1 MPELIIIIV
10 YFLIIIVI
18 GIVSR
23 KKARE
28 ADDFFV
34 AGRKSSAWFVTGS
47 LLATVIGGSATIG
60 MAGFGFTRG
69 LTGAW
74 WILVGSIGLIVL
86 GLFFTGKVRKFA
98 LYTLPEL
105 IEKQYD
111 RRVAFASSILIVIA
125 WIGVIAA
132 QIIAAGT
139 IMSVLDM
146 GSRELWMVIFSVV
159 FILYTLLGGQYSV
172 LRTDLFQSVIIFGGI
187 FAGVGVLLTKLGGWG
202 GFYTSLPKDMFAFPV
217 NSQFDGMNLLY
228 YLLIVGLTYVVGPDM
243 YSRIFCARDDK
254 TARISTFTTAGLL
267 IPIALAIT
275 VIGMGAAVLFPQISA
290 EQALPTVI
298 KEIFSPLLGGVVLA
312 ALLCAVMSS
321 ADTTLLSASTILSVD
336 VIGKFR
342 PTSSDTDVLP
352 RSRWIILI
360 LGICSL
366 IVALLLKGI
375 ISSLLFAYTVYTC
388 GVTLPVIFG
397 FFRDKL
403 RITGNGALAALIGG
417 GGMGLFSKLA
427 PYIDDWLNLD
437 GTLASVKYLE
447 LWALLASAAL
457 LFLVSYIDRQIK
469 NKSA

>member
-1 MPELIIIIV
+1 MPELFIIIV
-10 YFLIIIVI
+10 YFLIIIAI
-18 GIVSR
+18 GIISR
-23 KKARE
+23 KKARQ

-47 LLATVIGGSATIG
+47 LLATIIGGSATMG

-86 GLFFTGKVRKFA
+86 GLFFAGKVRRFA

-111 RRVAFASSILIVIA
+111 RRVAIASSILIVIA
-125 WIGVIAA
+125 WIGIIAA

-146 GSRELWMVIFSVV
+146 GGRELWMIIFSGV
-159 FILYTLLGGQYSV
+159 FILYTILGGQYSV
-172 LRTDLFQSVIIFGGI
+172 LRTDLFQTIIIFGGI

-202 GFYTSLPKDMFAFPV
+202 GLQDSLPSDMFAFPV
-217 NSQFDGMNLLY
+217 SNQFGGMSLVHLLI
-228 YLLIVGLTYVVGPDM
+228 IVGLTYVVGPDM

-254 TARISTFTTAGLL
+254 TARISTFSTAALL

-298 KEIFSPLLGGVVLA
+298 KEIFSPLLGGIILA

-336 VIGKFR
+336 ILGKLR
-342 PTSSDTDVLP
+342 PTSSETGILP

-360 LGICSL
+360 FGICSL
-366 IVALLLKGI
+366 IVALLLDGI

-388 GVTLPVIFG
+388 GITLPVIFG

-403 RITGNGALAALIGG
+403 KITSNGALAALIGG
-417 GGMGLFSKLA
+417 GGLGLFSKMA
-427 PYIDDWLNLD
+427 PYIDDWFNLD
-437 GTLASVKYLE
+437 GTLASVKYLD
-447 LWALLASAAL
+447 LWALLAGGAL
-457 LFLVSYIDRQIK
+457 LFLVSYIDNRLRR
-469 NKSA
+469 